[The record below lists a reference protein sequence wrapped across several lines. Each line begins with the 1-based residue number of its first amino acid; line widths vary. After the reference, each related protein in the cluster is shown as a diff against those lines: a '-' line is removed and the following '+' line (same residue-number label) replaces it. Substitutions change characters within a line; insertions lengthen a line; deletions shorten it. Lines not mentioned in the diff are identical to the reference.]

1 MSWRCG
7 VSSACKIISAS
18 FDAGLCLLIGINA
31 LYLIP
36 GGVGG
41 TEIYLRNVLQA
52 LARIDPANE
61 YFVLRNRDTGKDL
74 TPDAPRFR
82 DCPQPV
88 SGRFRPA
95 RLLYEQIALPAVC
108 ARLRLDALFNGGFTA
123 PLLGAPPM
131 VTVFHDLQYLRHPEY
146 YRWFDLPFWSAM
158 LPASARRSRRIVALS
173 ETVKEDVVHY
183 YGYPANRIAV
193 APHGVE
199 PEFDEVAERRR
210 REPPTEKLILC
221 VSTLHPHKNLHGLLT
236 AFAQFREANTG
247 WKLCLAGMKGFE
259 TERIEARR
267 RELRLE
273 DSVTITGW
281 IPRAELYDLFARAAA
296 FVYPS
301 QFEGFGIPVLEALAA
316 GVPAACSRLPSLA
329 EIAGACATF
338 FDPNRIDEMVRA
350 VEAITSDTPERE
362 RLRQAGLERARD
374 FTWERSA
381 RALVRVFEEVVQEKT
396 RSKKS
401 HD

>member
-1 MSWRCG
+1 M
-7 VSSACKIISAS
+7 
-18 FDAGLCLLIGINA
+18 LIGINA

-52 LARIDPANE
+52 LAVADPANE
-61 YFVLRNRDTGKDL
+61 YFILRNRDTGKDL

-88 SGRFRPA
+88 SGNFRPA

-108 ARLRLDALFNGGFTA
+108 ARLRLDVLFNGGFTA
-123 PLLGAPPM
+123 PLLRAPPM

-146 YRWFDLPFWSAM
+146 YRWFDLPFWKAM

-173 ETVKEDVVHY
+173 ETVKADLVHY
-183 YGYPANRIAV
+183 YSYPANRIAV

-199 PEFDEVAERRR
+199 PEFTEVAEQRS
-210 REPPTEKLILC
+210 REQSSEKLILC
-221 VSTLHPHKNLHGLLT
+221 VSTLHPHKNLNALLT
-236 AFAQFREANTG
+236 AFAQFREANAG
-247 WKLCLAGMKGFE
+247 WQLCLAGMKGFE

-267 RELRLE
+267 KELRLE
-273 DSVTITGW
+273 DAVVITGW
-281 IPRAELYDLFARAAA
+281 IPRAEIYGLFRRAAA

-316 GVPAACSRLPSLA
+316 GVPVACSRLPSIE
-329 EIAGACATF
+329 EIAGGAATF
-338 FDPNRIDEMVRA
+338 FDPNRTDEIVRA
-350 VEAITSDTPERE
+350 LDAITTQTPGRE
-362 RLRQAGLERARD
+362 QLRQAGLQRARD

-381 RALVRVFEEVVQEKT
+381 RALMRVFAEVVQESA